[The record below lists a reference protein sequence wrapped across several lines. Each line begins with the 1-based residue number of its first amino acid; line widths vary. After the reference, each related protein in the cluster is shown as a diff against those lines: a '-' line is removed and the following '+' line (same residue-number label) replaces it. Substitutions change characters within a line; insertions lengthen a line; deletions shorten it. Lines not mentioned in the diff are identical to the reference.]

1 MNQITKKVIVTGD
14 VKPDA
19 CLKALAKIRKR
30 ASLWGDSNEG
40 AGGKRARRT
49 RTKTM
54 ISQRTI
60 RISADRG

>member
-1 MNQITKKVIVTGD
+1 MTGD

-40 AGGKRARRT
+40 AGGKEG
-49 RTKTM
+49 KKNKNKNKNNDFPEDN
-54 ISQRTI
+54 SYFCGQRMN
-60 RISADRG
+60 D